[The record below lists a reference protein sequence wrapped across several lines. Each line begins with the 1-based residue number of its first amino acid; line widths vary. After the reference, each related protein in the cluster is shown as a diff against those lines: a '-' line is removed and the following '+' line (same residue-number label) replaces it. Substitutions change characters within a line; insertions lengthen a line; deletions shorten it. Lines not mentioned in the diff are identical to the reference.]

1 VRVLAFTHVAA
12 GPYATLQLAALGADV
27 IKVESR
33 TRVDTWRHRDKN
45 RDPEESRPFAD
56 HNKNTRSVTLNL
68 KAPAGVGL
76 AAALARQ
83 SDVVIDNFSAGVMDR
98 LGLGYAAL
106 SAEHPELIV
115 IHLSGLGSRGP
126 YASYVTFGPSMMAIS
141 GMTYLWNHLG
151 VPEPVGSQTSYPDYL
166 VGGYAAFAVAALLN
180 QRDRTGRGRELD
192 LTQIEVALAALGP
205 AVVAEVN
212 GEGPIQPLGN
222 QNGTDSPRGCYP
234 CAGGND
240 DWCVISV
247 RTDAEWQGLAAA
259 MARSSLANDARFAT
273 ASARLAN
280 RAEIDALIA
289 AWTSGRSA
297 REVTET
303 CQACAVPAGMV
314 ATGRDLVSDP
324 QLLDRGFVLDLEHP
338 RLGRQPFPGPPMRLG
353 PEPLP
358 VWRLGPLLGQ
368 DNAAVLGD
376 LLGLSDEEIERLA
389 REGVIA

>member
-68 KAPAGVGL
+68 KAPAGIEL
-76 AAALARQ
+76 ALALARR

-98 LGLGYAAL
+98 LGLGYPVL
-106 SAEHPELIV
+106 SRDHPRVIV

-126 YASYVTFGPSMMAIS
+126 YASYVTFGPSIMAIS
-141 GMTYLWNHLG
+141 GLTYLWNHPG

-180 QRDRTGRGRELD
+180 ERDRTARGRELD
-192 LTQIEVALAALGP
+192 LTQMEVALAALGP
-205 AVVAEVN
+205 AVVTEAN
-212 GEGPIQPLGN
+212 GEGPVVPQGN
-222 QNGTDSPRGCYP
+222 QNATDVPHGCYP

-240 DWCVISV
+240 DWCVVSV

-259 MARSSLANDARFAT
+259 MDQPSLAADPRFAT
-273 ASARLAN
+273 APARLVH
-280 RAEIDALIA
+280 RAEVDALVSR
-289 AWTSGRSA
+289 WTVGRSA
-297 REVTET
+297 REVMET
-303 CQACAVPAGMV
+303 CQAHLVPAGMA
-314 ATGRDLVSDP
+314 ATGRELVTDP

-338 RLGRQPFPGPPMRLG
+338 RLGRLPFPGPPVRLG

-358 VWRLGPLLGQ
+358 VWRLGPLMGQ
-368 DNAAVLGD
+368 DNAAVFGD
-376 LLGLSDEEIERLA
+376 LLGLSDTEIERLVG
-389 REGVIA
+389 EGVIV